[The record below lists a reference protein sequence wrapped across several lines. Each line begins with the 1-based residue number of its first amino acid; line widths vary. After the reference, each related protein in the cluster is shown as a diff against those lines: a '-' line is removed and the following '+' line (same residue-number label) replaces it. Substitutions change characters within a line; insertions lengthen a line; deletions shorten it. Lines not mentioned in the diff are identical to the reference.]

1 MTSSAVAVPGVAVV
15 DGVGLGAV
23 ETASCA
29 IAMLAPKSSAVAVV
43 KTFFIEIFEKWIFQV
58 VMVIAFAID
67 AKTRESG
74 AICRAFL

>member
-1 MTSSAVAVPGVAVV
+1 MVVV
-15 DGVGLGAV
+15 DGDGLGEA
-23 ETASCA
+23 ASCA

-43 KTFFIEIFEKWIFQV
+43 KTFFIEIFEKWIFQI

-74 AICRAFL
+74 AMICRAFL